1 MQLLNALVALTGD
14 RNNMV
19 PKYGITPAE
28 LLLLQQLHG
37 ADAVVQIEPAGD
49 VERAPL
55 AEIER
60 LKTIYPQKD
69 MIQNIWRDWP
79 ADRFPMQLDALM
91 LNPALLK
98 PVEASTPYS
107 VSAAKVA

>member
-1 MQLLNALVALTGD
+1 MQLLNVLVALTGD

-19 PKYGITPAE
+19 PKHGITPAE

-37 ADAVVQIEPAGD
+37 ADAVLQIEPVGD
-49 VERAPL
+49 VERTPL

-60 LKTIYPQKD
+60 LKTLYPQKD
-69 MIQNIWRDWP
+69 LIQNIWRDWP
-79 ADRFPMQLDALM
+79 ADRFPLRLDALM

-98 PVEASTPYS
+98 PVEASAPYA
-107 VSAAKVA
+107 VSAKVA